1 MHPCWHMAELC
12 KMYLATYS
20 HPKRKLVCNKYQ
32 FEKFIRYLLTIDSN
46 EVFYGHGEEKNTLL

>member
-1 MHPCWHMAELC
+1 MAELC